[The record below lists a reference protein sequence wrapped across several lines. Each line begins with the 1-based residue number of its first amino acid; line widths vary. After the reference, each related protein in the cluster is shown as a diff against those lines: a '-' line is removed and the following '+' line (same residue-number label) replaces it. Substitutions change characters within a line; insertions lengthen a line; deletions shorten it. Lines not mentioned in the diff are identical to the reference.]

1 MMRNRELNVPAKRG
15 TIVRLI
21 LEIAIVCGVISG
33 AGTAAAQAPVSATQA
48 DSPAPAAAKYSGCVM
63 RLDADKDT
71 LEINTATTCA
81 KLTGKFVASDIAGH
95 EVDLTGVLTAGS
107 GKIPASLSVGSVTSV
122 GKSCSSTCSLLPPRS
137 RGLGKGGELPGKEG
151 GTPGVAPQ
159 H

>member
-1 MMRNRELNVPAKRG
+1 MRNRELNAPAKSG

-21 LEIAIVCGVISG
+21 LGVIAGCGVIAG
-33 AGTAAAQAPVSATQA
+33 ANTATAQAPAATRT
-48 DSPAPAAAKYSGCVM
+48 DSPAPAVSKYNGCVM
-63 RLDADKDT
+63 RLDSDKDT
-71 LEINTATTCA
+71 LVINTATTCA
-81 KLTGKFVASDIAGH
+81 KLTGRFVASDIAGY
-95 EVDLTGVLTAGS
+95 EVNLTGVLTAGS

-122 GKSCSSTCSLLPPRS
+122 GKSCSSTCSLLPPRT